1 MVKSVMNPF
10 GKIQRKLELHFIRPL
25 SSYIGFKKL
34 KRLSLKKD
42 NPVWARSFNNKKILI
57 VGTGPSLNKV
67 KPEYFLRFDTII
79 YINHAIKLAGKS
91 KDEYFFSTDIDVASK
106 IQEKYYIQ
114 NIIKLGSERSILA
127 PIHFNSLLKIDKDFI
142 DMFSFITANE
152 AYYKTYKSNKP
163 FVSFIY
169 RRHIYW
175 PVQPN
180 YQNLEEWFSQNE
192 QVLFFPVIES
202 TSALSAILFAAKY
215 LPNSISLIGCDFSK
229 GRSKLVAEDNPAKEF
244 NPFSESKE
252 RFIFLQKFLDDKGVK
267 VNNDSW
273 SYN

>member
-1 MVKSVMNPF
+1 MNF
-10 GKIQRKLELHFIRPL
+10 HRNIYRKLELHLIRPL

-34 KRLSLKKD
+34 KRLSLNKD
-42 NPVWARSFNNKKILI
+42 APVWARSFNNKKILI

-79 YINHAIKLAGKS
+79 YINHAIKLAGKL
-91 KDEYFFSTDIDVASK
+91 KDEYFFSTDIGVTST
-106 IQEKYYIQ
+106 IQGKHYSN
-114 NIIKLGSERSILA
+114 NIIKFGPERSILA
-127 PIHFNSLLKIDKDFI
+127 PIHFNSLLSVDNRFI
-142 DMFSFITANE
+142 DMFSFIIANE
-152 AYYKTYKSNKP
+152 TYYKTFKSNK
-163 FVSFIY
+163 SFMNFTY
-169 RRHIYW
+169 HRYIYW

-180 YQNLEEWFSQNE
+180 YQDLEKWFSQNE

-229 GRSKLVAEDNPAKEF
+229 GRSKLVAEDNPAKDF
-244 NPFSESKE
+244 NPFSESKDK
-252 RFIFLQKFLDDKGVK
+252 FIFLQKFLDDKGVK

-273 SYN
+273 SYH